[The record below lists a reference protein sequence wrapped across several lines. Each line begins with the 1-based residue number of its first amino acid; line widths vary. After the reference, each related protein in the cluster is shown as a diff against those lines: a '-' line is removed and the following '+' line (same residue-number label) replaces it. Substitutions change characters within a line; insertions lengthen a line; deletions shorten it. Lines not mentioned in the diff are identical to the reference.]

1 MLSVLTLSTFALT
14 GVDTPFMPPHG
25 EAHVGRA
32 RVLCAEL
39 LSCLLRCSPQP
50 PSPMLACDG
59 VAIFLLRLPHYQH
72 LYSLLCLFSYL
83 LQLCR
88 WVRRLLLCHRAS
100 VVMLVCAPLT
110 ASSSFWRR

>member
-14 GVDTPFMPPHG
+14 GVDTRLLRAHG

-39 LSCLLRCSPQP
+39 LSCLLRCSPQT

-59 VAIFLLRLPHYQH
+59 VAIFLLRLLHYQH
-72 LYSLLCLFSYL
+72 LCSLLCLLSYL

-88 WVRRLLLCHRAS
+88 
-100 VVMLVCAPLT
+100 
-110 ASSSFWRR
+110 